1 MHVVFTG
8 PCPDDLL
15 ESISE
20 TPKLAERIMTVLEA
34 NVDFQLFEDN
44 VFTTKDQS
52 TEIPKS
58 KQESLAF
65 ADFQTKNQEKLLY
78 SACDRLVNIFSPKL
92 YMNAKQFRILSKF

>member
-8 PCPDDLL
+8 PCPDYLL

-44 VFTTKDQS
+44 VFTTNDQS
-52 TEIPKS
+52 TEMS
-58 KQESLAF
+58 
-65 ADFQTKNQEKLLY
+65 
-78 SACDRLVNIFSPKL
+78 
-92 YMNAKQFRILSKF
+92 